1 MEALKNV
8 DPAVIK
14 LLSDTIEPETGSVDT
29 FERYQE
35 LLESAYNKGTKDLP
49 RRSAIAATP
58 KTRPRLTMQREV
70 FDRVGA
76 NDQLNSA
83 SFDLEPSVGVFEC
96 PYALN
101 AVRKGN

>member
-1 MEALKNV
+1 
-8 DPAVIK
+8 
-14 LLSDTIEPETGSVDT
+14 
-29 FERYQE
+29 
-35 LLESAYNKGTKDLP
+35 
-49 RRSAIAATP
+49 
-58 KTRPRLTMQREV
+58 MQREV